1 MASRRKYQSI
11 QGLAES
17 AELIVPEDPTEDQSA
32 MGKEIASEPKP
43 ASIPEPISK
52 PERENQNDYESAL
65 DLQKIATQILIRQ
78 NYKNSRTAYPICE
91 KYLHRIRAIAILG
104 EIPITNVINNI
115 FALFF
120 NPDGPLNPTHTAIK
134 SLLTDSNNM
143 LKDYLI
149 SNRTPHRK

>member
-65 DLQKIATQILIRQ
+65 DRDADPHPTELQEFAYSVPDLRRIPAPDTSDSYSRG
-78 NYKNSRTAYPICE
+78 NTYYKCY
-91 KYLHRIRAIAILG
+91 K
-104 EIPITNVINNI
+104 
-115 FALFF
+115 
-120 NPDGPLNPTHTAIK
+120 
-134 SLLTDSNNM
+134 
-143 LKDYLI
+143 
-149 SNRTPHRK
+149 

>member
-17 AELIVPEDPTEDQSA
+17 AELIVPDELMEEQNA
-32 MGKEIASEPKP
+32 MGKNISPELEPSPELKSEP
-43 ASIPEPISK
+43 
-52 PERENQNDYESAL
+52 ERKNQNPEDPPL
-65 DLQKIATQILIRQ
+65 DLQKIATQILVRQ

-91 KYLHRIRAIAILG
+91 EYLHRIRAIAILG

-120 NPDGPLNPTHTAIK
+120 NPDGPLNPTHIAIK

-143 LKDYLI
+143 LKDYLV
-149 SNRTPHRK
+149 SNRTMHRK

>member
-43 ASIPEPISK
+43 ASIPEPMPK

-78 NYKNSRTAYPICE
+78 DSVPDLRRIPAPDTSDSYSRGDTYYKCY
-91 KYLHRIRAIAILG
+91 K
-104 EIPITNVINNI
+104 
-115 FALFF
+115 
-120 NPDGPLNPTHTAIK
+120 
-134 SLLTDSNNM
+134 
-143 LKDYLI
+143 
-149 SNRTPHRK
+149 

>member
-65 DLQKIATQILIRQ
+65 DLQR
-78 NYKNSRTAYPICE
+78 SSSDRTT
-91 KYLHRIRAIAILG
+91 RIR
-104 EIPITNVINNI
+104 VQ
-115 FALFF
+115 
-120 NPDGPLNPTHTAIK
+120 
-134 SLLTDSNNM
+134 
-143 LKDYLI
+143 
-149 SNRTPHRK
+149 RTRSAKNTCTGYER

>member
-52 PERENQNDYESAL
+52 PERENQNDYESIFH
-65 DLQKIATQILIRQ
+65 QKFFYIR
-78 NYKNSRTAYPICE
+78 
-91 KYLHRIRAIAILG
+91 
-104 EIPITNVINNI
+104 
-115 FALFF
+115 LFF
-120 NPDGPLNPTHTAIK
+120 HIVLCLHSYRCCHKLFLRRSI
-134 SLLTDSNNM
+134 
-143 LKDYLI
+143 
-149 SNRTPHRK
+149 RKLRCNLSIM